1 MILFAVLL
9 VAVGVVI
16 PMLVGAAATGVESS
30 VGRLERQEKELTAS
44 VSALSAQVSALSA
57 PERVAEQAEDI
68 GLGPAVEVRYLELED
83 YISVAGR

>member
-1 MILFAVLL
+1 VILFAVLL

-30 VGRLERQEKELTAS
+30 VAAWSGRRRNSQRLCRRSPLKS
-44 VSALSAQVSALSA
+44 R
-57 PERVAEQAEDI
+57 PCRRRRGWPKAEDI
-68 GLGPAVEVRYLELED
+68 GPGPAVEVRYLELED